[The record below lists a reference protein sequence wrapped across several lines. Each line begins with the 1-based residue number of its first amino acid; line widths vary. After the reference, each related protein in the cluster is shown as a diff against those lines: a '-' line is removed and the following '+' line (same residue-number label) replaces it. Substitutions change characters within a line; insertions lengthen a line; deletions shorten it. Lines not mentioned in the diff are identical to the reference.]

1 MPEGYGAIIVVVIV
15 GLYLLNSIKVLAEY
29 ERGVIFRLGRLLSA
43 AKGPGVILVFA
54 PVDRIVRVSLRQEA
68 LEVPPQ
74 DIITRDNVTL
84 KVNAVIFLRVV
95 DPNKA
100 VVEVSNYLYQT
111 SQFAQTTLRSVL
123 GEVELD
129 ELLSHREK
137 LNTRI
142 QSILDQHTAPWGV
155 KVVNVEVKQVDL
167 PESMLRAMAKQAEAE
182 REKRSKIIHAEGE
195 FAAAQRLSDA
205 AHVLSAEPVTIQLR
219 YLQTLT
225 EIGVEK
231 NTTIVFPLPLDLFT
245 DLGKLMEQSVKKS
258 KAAAP

>member
-1 MPEGYGAIIVVVIV
+1 MSGFVLVLVVIL
-15 GLYLLNSIKVLAEY
+15 GLYLLSSIKILKEY
-29 ERGVIFRLGRLLSA
+29 ERGVIFRLGRALEVP
-43 AKGPGVILVFA
+43 KGPGIILVFA
-54 PVDRIVRVSLRQEA
+54 PVDSIVRVSLRQEA

-74 DIITRDNVTL
+74 DIITHDNVTL
-84 KVNAVIFLRVV
+84 KVNAVIFMRVIE
-95 DPNKA
+95 PRKA
-100 VVEVSNYLYQT
+100 VLEVSNYLYQT

-129 ELLSHREK
+129 ELLAHRDK
-137 LNTRI
+137 LNLRI

-167 PESMLRAMAKQAEAE
+167 PETMLRAMAKQAEAE

-195 FAAAQRLSDA
+195 FAASQRLTDA
-205 AHVLSAEPVTIQLR
+205 ANVLATNSTALQLR

-231 NTTIVFPLPLDLFT
+231 NTTIVFPIPIDIISGLTKILE
-245 DLGKLMEQSVKKS
+245 KENAK
-258 KAAAP
+258 

>member
-1 MPEGYGAIIVVVIV
+1 MELGFGFISIVVAIVI
-15 GLYLLNSIKVLAEY
+15 LYILSSIKILAEY
-29 ERGVIFRLGRLLSA
+29 ERGVIFRLGRLLPD
-43 AKGPGVILVFA
+43 AKGTGVICVFA

-68 LEVPPQ
+68 FEVPPQ

-84 KVNAVIFLRVV
+84 KVNAVIFLRVIE
-95 DPNKA
+95 PRKA
-100 VVEVSNYLYQT
+100 VVEVFDYRYQT

-129 ELLSHREK
+129 GLLAHRDA
-137 LNTRI
+137 LNARI
-142 QSILDQHTAPWGV
+142 QSILDQHTEPWGV

-182 REKRSKIIHAEGE
+182 REKRAKLIHAEGE
-195 FAAAQRLSDA
+195 FAAAQRLADA
-205 AHVLSAEPVTIQLR
+205 AKVLATEPTTLQLR

-231 NTTIVFPLPLDLFT
+231 NTTIVFPLPIDILAGLARLAT
-245 DLGKLMEQSVKKS
+245 KQHE
-258 KAAAP
+258 